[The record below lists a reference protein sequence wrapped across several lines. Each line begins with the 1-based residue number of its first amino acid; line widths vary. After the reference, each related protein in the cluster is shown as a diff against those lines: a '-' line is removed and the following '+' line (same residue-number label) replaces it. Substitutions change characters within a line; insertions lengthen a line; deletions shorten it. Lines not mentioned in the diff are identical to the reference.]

1 LPKLTQLFEDHRVNV
16 CNVCIDLTAVG
27 ENH

>member
-16 CNVCIDLTAVG
+16 CNVFIDLTAVG
-27 ENH
+27 AEH